1 MVSRNQDRI
10 HSKSFHHLI
19 SEGGGHLINDQ
30 QFLGI
35 DPFDHS
41 KFKKIYATKRS
52 KISNRSP
59 EEEK

>member
-1 MVSRNQDRI
+1 MVSRNQRRI
-10 HSKSFHHLI
+10 HTKSFHHLI
-19 SEGGGHLINDQ
+19 SEGGGHLIDDQ

-41 KFKKIYATKRS
+41 KFRTIYTTKES
-52 KISNRSP
+52 KSSNRSP